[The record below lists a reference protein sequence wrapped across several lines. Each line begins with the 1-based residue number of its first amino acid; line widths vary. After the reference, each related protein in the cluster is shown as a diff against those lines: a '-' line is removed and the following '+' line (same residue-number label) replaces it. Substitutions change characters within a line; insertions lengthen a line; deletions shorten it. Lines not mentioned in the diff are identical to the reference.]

1 MVVIRVV
8 ASPCIDPRGA
18 SPLFPVAR
26 GARVAI
32 SCAWA
37 RWQAAAISP
46 RTSDAKLALK
56 HCDRKGSLK
65 SPEPIANPMERTAIN
80 TNQPV
85 WDRGFLSRSLMANSA
100 YSSAREDALAALAD
114 WSLRDARALA
124 AALERA
130 RIAAVRVRSISESG
144 MASAEASFC
153 ASNLHNKAADK
164 TTPLRD
170 NRVRRR
176 SRARHIADRS
186 TRPVQSLDDRH
197 GVAPILCRRT
207 LRPRHDAFSLPSSA
221 IDRCPRCFS
230 RWSRSSPRR
239 AYPTHG
245 GPAEQS
251 ARRSRSS
258 ASVGVVALV
267 LNGEPPAV
275 PHPSRIFDAEPLALP
290 MKRFAANRR

>member
-1 MVVIRVV
+1 MAGRRNLPAHERCEAGLEALRQEGIVEE
-8 ASPCIDPRGA
+8 
-18 SPLFPVAR
+18 
-26 GARVAI
+26 
-32 SCAWA
+32 
-37 RWQAAAISP
+37 P
-46 RTSDAKLALK
+46 RTDRESDGENSNQYEPASV
-56 HCDRKGSLK
+56 GSWL
-65 SPEPIANPMERTAIN
+65 PEPIFNGELR
-80 TNQPV
+80 V
-85 WDRGFLSRSLMANSA
+85 FLR
-100 YSSAREDALAALAD
+100 ARDALAALAD
-114 WSLRDARALA
+114 WSPRDARALA

-207 LRPRHDAFSLPSSA
+207 LRPQHDALSLPSSA

-230 RWSRSSPRR
+230 SWSRSNPRR
-239 AYPTHG
+239 AYPMHG

-251 ARRSRSS
+251 A
-258 ASVGVVALV
+258 
-267 LNGEPPAV
+267 
-275 PHPSRIFDAEPLALP
+275 
-290 MKRFAANRR
+290 